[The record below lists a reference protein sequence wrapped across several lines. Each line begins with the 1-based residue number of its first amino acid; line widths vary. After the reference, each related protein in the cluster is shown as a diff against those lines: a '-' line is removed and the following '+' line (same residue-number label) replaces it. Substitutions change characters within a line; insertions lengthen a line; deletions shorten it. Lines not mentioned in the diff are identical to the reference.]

1 MIKTFILTSTL
12 LFALN
17 FNPVFSFAEGKPS
30 LSPKCIEEMKQRD
43 ESRNKLIMD
52 DIISTFNLEI
62 DESNYREFTSENL
75 DTANLVYG
83 GRVDDPYYNSLDQLF
98 RSSLSTQG
106 TPRLFVRPLTAY
118 ILYKEKDNTNVM
130 VLLKLKDHKWEV
142 VEKKREKG
150 KEVKYIQVKCE
161 KDYLKK
167 RNEYEKKNLDY

>member
-1 MIKTFILTSTL
+1 MIKTFILTGTL

-43 ESRNKLIMD
+43 ENRNRLIMD
-52 DIISTFNLEI
+52 DIISTFNLDI
-62 DESNYREFTSENL
+62 HESNYREFTSEDL

-83 GRVDDPYYNSLDQLF
+83 GRIDDPYYNSLNQLF
-98 RSSLSTQG
+98 RSSSITQG
-106 TPRLFVRPLTAY
+106 TPRIYVRPLTAY
-118 ILYKEKDNTNVM
+118 FLYKEKDNTNVM
-130 VLLKLKDHKWEV
+130 VLLKLKDNKWEV

-167 RNEYEKKNLDY
+167 RNEYEKKNLD